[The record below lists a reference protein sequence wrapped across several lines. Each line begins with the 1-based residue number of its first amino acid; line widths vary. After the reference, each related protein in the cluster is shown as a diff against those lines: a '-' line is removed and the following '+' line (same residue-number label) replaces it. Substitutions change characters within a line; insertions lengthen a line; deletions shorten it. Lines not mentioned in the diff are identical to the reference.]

1 MSKFKGTGVAVITP
15 FLKDK
20 TVDYDSLSH
29 LINHLIINGIE
40 YLVALGS
47 TGEDATLNIDEKI
60 KIASIFVTINQGR
73 VPLVIGVGGSNT
85 MEVVNELKTRDFAGY
100 DAILSVSPAYNKPTQ
115 EGLYQH
121 YKALAEVSPLPI
133 ILYNVPGR
141 TAQNI
146 EPNTVLRL
154 AQDFKNIIGIKE
166 AAGDMAQAL
175 ELLRIK
181 PIEFDIISG
190 DDLLALPITA
200 AGGSGVISVIGQGIP
215 KEFSEMIRLGL
226 AGSVKEAYSILFK
239 MMPLIELVFA
249 EGNPAGIKSVLHQQS
264 LCQNILRLPL
274 MPVSDE
280 LNEKISQL
288 LSNLKPDT
296 Q

>member
-1 MSKFKGTGVAVITP
+1 MTKFKGTGVAVITP

-29 LINHLIINGIE
+29 LINHLITNGID

-47 TGEDATLNIDEKI
+47 TAEAATLNADEKI
-60 KIASIFVTINQGR
+60 KIASLFVIINQGR
-73 VPLVIGVGGSNT
+73 VPLVIGVGGNNT
-85 MEVVNELKTRDFAGY
+85 MELVQELKTRDFKGY
-100 DAILSVSPAYNKPTQ
+100 DAILSVSPSYNKPTQ

-121 YKALAEVSPLPI
+121 YKALSEASPLPI

-166 AAGDMAQAL
+166 AAGNMAQAL

-181 PIEFDIISG
+181 PANFDIISG
-190 DDLLALPITA
+190 DDLLALSITA

-215 KEFSEMIRLGL
+215 KDFSEIIRLGL
-226 AGSVKEAYSILFK
+226 EGSINEAYSILFK
-239 MMPLIELVFA
+239 IMPLIELVFA
-249 EGNPAGIKSVLHQQS
+249 EGNPAGIKSILHQKN
-264 LCQNILRLPL
+264 LCENILRLPL
-274 MPVSDE
+274 TPASQG
-280 LNEKISQL
+280 LNEQISQF
-288 LSNLKPDT
+288 LSKY
-296 Q
+296 

>member
-29 LINHLIINGIE
+29 LINHLITNGID

-47 TGEDATLNIDEKI
+47 TAEAATLNADEKI
-60 KIASIFVTINQGR
+60 KIASLFVTINQGR
-73 VPLVIGVGGSNT
+73 VPLVIGVGGNNT
-85 MEVVNELKTRDFAGY
+85 MEVVQELKTRDFTGY
-100 DAILSVSPAYNKPTQ
+100 DAILSVSPSYNKPTQ

-121 YKALAEVSPLPI
+121 YKALSQASPLPI

-146 EPNTVLRL
+146 KPNTVLRL

-181 PIEFDIISG
+181 PVEFDIISG

-215 KEFSEMIRLGL
+215 NDFSKMIRLGL
-226 AGSVKEAYSILFK
+226 AGSLMEANAILFK

-249 EGNPAGIKSVLHQQS
+249 EGNPAGIKSILHQKN
-264 LCQNILRLPL
+264 LCENILRLPL
-274 MPVSDE
+274 TPVSQE
-280 LNEKISQL
+280 LNEQISQF
-288 LSNLKPDT
+288 LSKLKPN
-296 Q
+296 